1 VFNAQNKLAIT
12 DSVRS
17 AECVFSLA
25 DGGAPRGTLIT
36 ILSKAG
42 KPISMMSGLFQ
53 FVPAAERLS
62 TAMSLFLWVLPW
74 WSSQVNSFTIPHFMG
89 WCNAP
94 VVHASYAAERSSKG
108 EGGLV
113 YYQDRQLLPN
123 SDRWWAGR
131 GLVLVCGVYML
142 VLALAPVIFIAVAI
156 PPVRSR
162 LIRKLEQSYSYE
174 GSETSQVVVYTRVT
188 GRSGARVDGKFVCPG
203 DAGIHCTALLAAE
216 TALTMIEAKQLP
228 SGLTTP
234 AIAVGDLLS
243 SRASPHEYANTPFV
257 TVCRSR

>member
-1 VFNAQNKLAIT
+1 
-12 DSVRS
+12 
-17 AECVFSLA
+17 
-25 DGGAPRGTLIT
+25 
-36 ILSKAG
+36 
-42 KPISMMSGLFQ
+42 
-53 FVPAAERLS
+53 VPAAERLS

-113 YYQDRQLLPN
+113 YYQVSAAAGPQASHPPQPSATPPAEQDRQLLPN

-174 GSETSQVVVYTRVT
+174 GSETSQVR
-188 GRSGARVDGKFVCPG
+188 
-203 DAGIHCTALLAAE
+203 AG
-216 TALTMIEAKQLP
+216 
-228 SGLTTP
+228 
-234 AIAVGDLLS
+234 
-243 SRASPHEYANTPFV
+243 
-257 TVCRSR
+257 